1 LVGSGTRGTGLGRRL
16 LQDAVTYCDES
27 GVAETVLWT
36 FQGLDTA
43 RAPYEKHGFVLVKEQ
58 RGARWGNTVTEQQFL
73 RSSPLD
79 TETE

>member
-1 LVGSGTRGTGLGRRL
+1 LHE
-16 LQDAVTYCDES
+16 AVTYCDES
-27 GVAETVLWT
+27 RVAETVLWT

-43 RAPYEKHGFVLVKEQ
+43 IAMYEKHGFVLVKEQ

-73 RSSPLD
+73 RSSPLG